1 MRIRRG
7 LLFTGLFLIPLG
19 AMTLLVR
26 AGTIDA
32 EALDEVWRLWPL
44 ILIGFGIAL
53 LLGRSRAASL
63 GTAVAALVLG
73 VLVGSAIA
81 SGGAIVGS
89 VGQCGLPGDTDRH
102 LDQAGTFDRRATVA
116 IDLRCGSAELVTS
129 DDLGWTVGADYRGPA
144 PIVTGS
150 VDRLEIRD
158 PDAGQPRHDAWS
170 VAASTELLKTIDAS
184 ANAGSVTLRLGGSHP
199 DLVRVDANAGDVLI
213 DGGSAS
219 VARLEVKVN
228 AGRARITLG
237 SVWTTGSIAVN
248 AGAVQLCVPADV
260 GLRLHVN
267 DQLTFVTNLADRGL
281 SQDGTTWTRMASDAM
296 LPVIEL
302 DIQGNVASF
311 TLDPNGGCR

>member
-7 LLFTGLFLIPLG
+7 LLFAGLFLIPLG

-32 EALDEVWRLWPL
+32 DALAGIWRLWPL
-44 ILIGFGIAL
+44 ILIGFGVAL
-53 LLGRSRAASL
+53 LLGRSRAASV

-81 SGGAIVGS
+81 SGGALVGS
-89 VGQCGLPGDTDRH
+89 IGQCGLPGDTDQR

-129 DDLGWTVGADYRGPA
+129 TDSGWSVRADYRGPA

-158 PDAGQPRHDAWS
+158 PDSGQARHDAWVS
-170 VAASTELLKTIDAS
+170 SASTELLKTVDVS
-184 ANAGSVTLRLGGSHP
+184 ANAASVTLRLGGSHP
-199 DLVRVDANAGDVLI
+199 DHVRVDANAGDILI
-213 DGGSAS
+213 DAGSAS
-219 VARLEVKVN
+219 VARVEVEVN

-237 SVWTTGSIAVN
+237 HVWTTGSIAVN
-248 AGAVQLCVPADV
+248 AGAIDLCVPADV
-260 GLRLHVN
+260 GLRLDVN
-267 DQLTFVTNLADRGL
+267 GQLTFVTNLADRGL
-281 SQDGTTWTRMASDAM
+281 QQDGTLWTRTGPGG
-296 LPVIEL
+296 LPVIVL
-302 DIQGNVASF
+302 DVHGNVASL
-311 TLDPNGGCR
+311 TLDPDGGCR